1 MLRQAAWHDE
11 DRVDSDVVAGAGVTR
26 LELARGDR
34 DAAQSMLIERKR
46 RGVGGGALFDL
57 DEGEHLAAPGNKV
70 DFAAAHL
77 DPLGENSPAVEAEPP
92 GRDRLGAASALFGVA
107 AVQPDAPIANAR
119 A

>member
-1 MLRQAAWHDE
+1 ML
-11 DRVDSDVVAGAGVTR
+11 V
-26 LELARGDR
+26 
-34 DAAQSMLIERKR
+34 ERKR
-46 RGVGGGALFDL
+46 CGVGGGALLDL
-57 DEGEHLAAPGNKV
+57 DEGQHLAAPGDQV

-92 GRDRLGAASALFGVA
+92 GRDRLGAASTLFGVA